1 VFLAGVLERIK
12 FSTPSSFFAVVS
24 GSASCLNP
32 NSVFDEPPSGFAGRF
47 VSANWISAALCLPI
61 YAVAG
66 CYGHLNNVALETNFA
81 ISHRHAGLIFNL
93 YIPQMSTVADWNNLT
108 HLHLLFQSSIC
119 RYRILAYSKVFVNQA
134 RKKSAGEAGVVK
146 SLNFCYDLFVIIT
159 QIIMK
164 ILITGGAGFIGSN
177 IAKKLMDRGDQV
189 VLLDNF
195 NDYYDPRLKE
205 DRIKILLK
213 GYKPKL
219 YRGDIRDAHLVERI
233 FKTEKID
240 KVIHLAAMAGVRNS
254 LRDPKLYFDVNVMGS
269 LNLLE
274 AAVKYKIK
282 NFVFAS
288 SSSVYGNNK
297 KQPFSESDPVDTP
310 ISPYAASKKTDEL
323 IAHTYHHIYGLNV
336 TALRFF
342 TVYGPW
348 GRPDMALFLF
358 TDAISKGK
366 PIKVFNYGKMSRNF
380 TYVDDIATGTIKVL
394 DKCKGYGVMNIG
406 GDKEETLGRFI
417 EVIEQNIGKKAK
429 KKMMPIQPG
438 DVPSTV
444 ADIRKL
450 RKLGWKPT
458 TRIEKGIKNFVDW
471 YKEYY
476 KIK

>member
-1 VFLAGVLERIK
+1 
-12 FSTPSSFFAVVS
+12 
-24 GSASCLNP
+24 
-32 NSVFDEPPSGFAGRF
+32 
-47 VSANWISAALCLPI
+47 
-61 YAVAG
+61 
-66 CYGHLNNVALETNFA
+66 
-81 ISHRHAGLIFNL
+81 
-93 YIPQMSTVADWNNLT
+93 
-108 HLHLLFQSSIC
+108 
-119 RYRILAYSKVFVNQA
+119 
-134 RKKSAGEAGVVK
+134 
-146 SLNFCYDLFVIIT
+146 
-159 QIIMK
+159 MK

-195 NDYYDPRLKE
+195 NDYYDPQLKH
-205 DRIKILLK
+205 DRIKIFLK

-219 YRGDIRDAHLVERI
+219 YRGDIRDAKLVEKI
-233 FKTEKID
+233 FKKEKID
-240 KVIHLAAMAGVRNS
+240 KIIHLAAMAGVRNS

-297 KQPFSESDPVDTP
+297 KVPFSESDGVDMP

-323 IAHTYHHIYGLNV
+323 IAHVYHHIHGLNI

-348 GRPDMALFLF
+348 GRPDMAYFLF
-358 TDAISKGK
+358 ADAILKGQ
-366 PIKVFNYGKMSRNF
+366 PIKVYNRGKMSRNF
-380 TYVDDIATGTIKVL
+380 TYVDDIATGTITVL
-394 DKCKGYGVMNIG
+394 DKAKGYGVMNIG
-406 GDKEETLGRFI
+406 GDKEETLMRYI
-417 EVIEQNIGKKAK
+417 EVLEENLGKKAK
-429 KKMMPIQPG
+429 KKLLPMQPG
-438 DVPSTV
+438 DVPKTV

-458 TRIEKGIKNFVDW
+458 TRIEKGIKNFVEW

-476 KIK
+476 KI